1 MNLSIPRISGQPLQ
15 FALKPNDRLFI
26 VGANGSGK
34 SALIQHLV
42 SSNRGMPIKRISAHR
57 QTWLQSGS
65 IDLTPQRRKEFDH
78 QSPNLEV
85 QNQARW
91 RDDYAEWKQS
101 VVLFDLIAKENSRA
115 RLVTL
120 HVDSGNLKEAKKA
133 STESS
138 SPFAQLNEL
147 LALGTLAV
155 TLENSDD
162 KEILARHRD
171 GNAPFSIAKMSD
183 GERNAAIIAAT
194 VLTVEPG
201 TVLLI
206 DEPERHLHR
215 SIIEPFLSA
224 LFSRR
229 KDCAFVVSTH
239 EIALPIAN
247 PKARVLMVRSCE
259 WKGDKASAWD
269 AEILEPNNELPED
282 LKRAIL
288 GSREKI
294 LFVEGKDTSR
304 CLDLPLYHALFPDVS
319 VVPKGSYTDVE
330 KAVKG
335 MRGSQ
340 SLHHVEAF
348 GLIDRDTRDEEKV
361 QQLAQDGVFALN
373 VYSVESLYYCSDA
386 IAAVSSRQAESL
398 GGNAE
403 EMSESATQKV
413 LDALNQNIVAE
424 RMASRRCES
433 RVRDQILQKIPNW
446 ESIKNNQTE
455 IKINVDSAY
464 HDELARFK
472 ELVAEGK
479 LDDLVARYP
488 LRESDVFDIIVKVL
502 KLKDR
507 DTYKETL
514 VSRIKADRALAEKL
528 RKRIEPLATRL
539 AISAP
544 TAGPDLPPNSGQIE
558 S

>member
-1 MNLSIPRISGQPLQ
+1 MIWNIPQISGQALQ
-15 FALKPNDRLFI
+15 MSLDASEPLFI
-26 VGANGSGK
+26 VGANGAGK
-34 SALIQHLV
+34 SALIQHFV
-42 SSNRGMPIKRISAHR
+42 SSNRGKPIQRISAHR

-78 QSPNLEV
+78 QNPNMEV
-85 QNQARW
+85 QDQARW
-91 RDDYAEWKQS
+91 RDDYAQWRQS
-101 VVLFDLIAKENSRA
+101 VVLFDLVAKENSRA
-115 RLVTL
+115 RRIASY
-120 HVDSGNLKEAKKA
+120 VDSGNVGEAEKTSA
-133 STESS
+133 ESS
-138 SPFAQLNEL
+138 SPFDQLNEL
-147 LALGTLAV
+147 LQIGTLAV
-155 TLENSDD
+155 TLDNSND

-171 GNAPFSIAKMSD
+171 GTAPFSIAQMSD

-224 LFSRR
+224 LFARR
-229 KDCAFVVSTH
+229 TDCPFVVSTH
-239 EIALPIAN
+239 EITLPVAN
-247 PKARVLMVRSCE
+247 QNARVLMVRSCK
-259 WKGDKASAWD
+259 WSGHKATAWD
-269 AEILEPNNELPED
+269 VGVLESKADLPED

-288 GSREKI
+288 GSRKKI
-294 LFVEGKDTSR
+294 LFVEGDSNS
-304 CLDLPLYHALFPDVS
+304 LDLPLYHALFPEIS

-403 EMSESATQKV
+403 EMSESVTQEV
-413 LDALNQNIVAE
+413 LDALNQNVVAE
-424 RMASRRCES
+424 RMAARRCES

-464 HDELARFK
+464 YDELARFK

-539 AISAP
+539 AISGP
-544 TAGPDLPPNSGQIE
+544 TAGPDLPPNSGQIK

>member
-1 MNLSIPRISGQPLQ
+1 MNLSIPRNSGQPLQ
-15 FALKPNDRLFI
+15 IALKPNDRLFI

-34 SALIQHLV
+34 SALIQYLV

-57 QTWLQSGS
+57 QTWFPSGS

-78 QSPNLEV
+78 QNPNLEV
-85 QNQARW
+85 QDQARW

-147 LALGTLAV
+147 LAIGMLAV

-162 KEILARHRD
+162 KEILARHRA
-171 GNAPFSIAKMSD
+171 GKAPFSIAQMSD

-194 VLTVEPG
+194 VLTVDPG

-224 LFSRR
+224 LFAHRM
-229 KDCAFVVSTH
+229 DCPFVISTH
-239 EIALPIAN
+239 ELALPVAN
-247 PKARVLMVRSCE
+247 PKASVLLVRSCQ
-259 WKGDKASAWD
+259 WNGDKATAWD
-269 AEILEPNNELPED
+269 VELLEPNSGLPEE
-282 LKRAIL
+282 LKRDIL
-288 GSREKI
+288 GSRKRI
-294 LFVEGKDTSR
+294 LFVEGNANS
-304 CLDLPLYHALFPDVS
+304 LDLPLYNALFPGLS
-319 VVPKGSYTDVE
+319 VIPKGSCIDVE

-348 GLIDRDTRDEEKV
+348 GLIDRDNRDEEKV
-361 QQLAQDGVFALN
+361 SQLAEGGVFALD
-373 VYSVESLYYCSDA
+373 VYSVESLYFCSDA
-386 IAAVSSRQAESL
+386 IAAVARQQAESL
-398 GGNAE
+398 GRKAGDMIKSVEENA
-403 EMSESATQKV
+403 
-413 LDALNQNIVAE
+413 LDALEQDDLAE
-424 RMASRRCES
+424 RMAARRCEG
-433 RVRDQILQKIPNW
+433 RVRDQILSKIPNW
-446 ESIKNNQTE
+446 KSIKGNE
-455 IKINVDSAY
+455 IKVEITVDSTY
-464 HDELARFK
+464 EDELAHFK
-472 ELVAEGK
+472 KLLVERK
-479 LDDLVARYP
+479 LDDLIARYP
-488 LRESDVFDIIVKVL
+488 LRESDVFDVIVKVL
-502 KLKDR
+502 ELKNGE
-507 DTYKETL
+507 TYKQTL
-514 VSRIKADRALAEKL
+514 VTRIKDDKALAEKL
-528 RKRIEPLATRL
+528 RKRIEPLARRL
-539 AISAP
+539 DNTAP
-544 TAGPDLPPNSGQIE
+544 TRGADLPPNSGQIE